1 MYQNK
6 FRVEYLNE
14 FNTEVIQNDSKYVV
28 IYSYGNFS
36 GTCEYELFKSGNRI
50 KQDVLLLQ
58 RVEMGDVIEK
68 IHMDSPLTSDD
79 LTDMSMNIRN
89 HSLKCVEEFIDK
101 GPHQPSIV
109 STIS

>member
-1 MYQNK
+1 M
-6 FRVEYLNE
+6 YLND
-14 FNTEVIQNDSKYVV
+14 FNTEVIQNDTKYMV
-28 IYSYGNFS
+28 IYSYGNFT
-36 GTCEYELFKSGNRI
+36 GTCEYELFRSGNRI

-89 HSLKCVEEFIDK
+89 HSLKKVEDFIND
-101 GPHQPSIV
+101 GGLHQ
-109 STIS
+109 

>member
-1 MYQNK
+1 MYQNQ
-6 FRVEYLNE
+6 YLDE

-28 IYSYGNFS
+28 KYTYGNFS
-36 GTCEYELFKSGNRI
+36 GTCEYELFRSGNRI

-79 LTDMSMNIRN
+79 LTDMSMSIRN
-89 HSLKCVEEFIDK
+89 HSLQKVEEFID
-101 GPHQPSIV
+101 GQVHHP
-109 STIS
+109 

>member
-6 FRVEYLNE
+6 FRVEYLND
-14 FNTEVIQNDSKYVV
+14 FNTEVIQNDSKYRV
-28 IYSYGNFS
+28 IYTYGDFS
-36 GTCEYELFKSGNRI
+36 GTCEYELFKAGKRI

-58 RVEMGDVIEK
+58 RVEMGDIIEM

-89 HSLKCVEEFIDK
+89 HSLKRVEDFIGDK
-101 GPHQPSIV
+101 GHHQ
-109 STIS
+109 

>member
-1 MYQNK
+1 
-6 FRVEYLNE
+6 V
-14 FNTEVIQNDSKYVV
+14 KYT
-28 IYSYGNFS
+28 YGNFS
-36 GTCEYELFKSGNRI
+36 GTCEYELFRSGNRI

-89 HSLKCVEEFIDK
+89 HSLKKVEDFINDG
-101 GPHQPSIV
+101 GPHQ
-109 STIS
+109 

>member
-1 MYQNK
+1 MYQNQ
-6 FRVEYLNE
+6 YLDN

-28 IYSYGNFS
+28 IYTYGNFS
-36 GTCEYELFKSGNRI
+36 GTCEYELFRSGNRI

-79 LTDMSMNIRN
+79 LTDMSMSIRN
-89 HSLKCVEEFIDK
+89 HSLKRVEEFIGDK
-101 GPHQPSIV
+101 GLHQ
-109 STIS
+109 

>member
-1 MYQNK
+1 MYQNQ
-6 FRVEYLNE
+6 YLDN

-28 IYSYGNFS
+28 IYTYGNFS
-36 GTCEYELFKSGNRI
+36 GTCEYELFRSGNRI

-89 HSLKCVEEFIDK
+89 HSLKKVEEFIDK
-101 GPHQPSIV
+101 GPHQ
-109 STIS
+109 